1 MPNNNYNSKDEELKS
16 LKEDLKNYRKFMK
29 FAAKNRDDA
38 LLNGDKES
46 YELWDDDYFYN
57 MSQVRNIKER
67 IKALEGAK

>member
-1 MPNNNYNSKDEELKS
+1 MPNNNYNSKNEELKS